1 MTSHDPARAVVVGS
15 GPNGLAAAIRLAQA
29 GLEVTVVEGY
39 QRVGGGMRTEER
51 TVAGLLHDV
60 CSAFHPT
67 GVASPY
73 FQSLDLERHGLHWRW
88 PQIDLAHPLDDGRAG
103 VAARDLDV
111 TRESL
116 EIDGDRWARIFEPL
130 VRQFD
135 GLVEDVFQPVIHRPR
150 HPLVL
155 GRFGVGALLPATVAA
170 RAFSDDPAKA
180 LFTGVAAHA
189 FDDLRG
195 PLTSAVGLLLTTAA
209 HAVGWPVAEGGSES
223 IARALAAEL
232 QERGGRIITGA
243 PISRLDQLE
252 QYTDRRPDIVILD
265 VAPAGALRIAG
276 DRLPG
281 RVRRAFEAYRY
292 GPGAFKVDYAIEGD
306 IPWTN
311 ALVRRAGTVHLGGRA
326 QDIVAAEALT
336 TRGRMPDRPFVLLGQ
351 QYLADPGRSGNGIN
365 PIYAYAHV
373 PQGYSGDAQEHVTRQ
388 IERFAPGFRDQIIAS
403 TTVDAAQWEA
413 YNPNYVGGDIGA
425 GANTARQLVFRP
437 RATTNPYSL
446 GVPGLYLCS
455 AATPPGGGVHGMA
468 GFHAAEAALAELSRS
483 AARADRPG

>member
-1 MTSHDPARAVVVGS
+1 MSSHDVACAVVVGS

-29 GLEVTVVEGY
+29 GLEVTVVESY
-39 QRVGGGMRTEER
+39 QRIGGGMRTEER
-51 TVAGLLHDV
+51 TVPGVRHDV

-73 FQSLDLERHGLHWRW
+73 FQSLDLGRHGLRWRW

-103 VAARDLDV
+103 VATRDLAA

-116 EIDGDRWARIFEPL
+116 GIDGDRWMRIFGPL
-130 VRQFD
+130 VRSFD
-135 GLVEDVFQPVIHRPR
+135 ALAEEVFQPVVHWPQ

-155 GRFGVGALLPATVAA
+155 GRFGTGAVLPSTILT
-170 RAFSDDPAKA
+170 RAFADDPAKA

-189 FDDLRG
+189 FDDLRR
-195 PLTSAVGLLLTTAA
+195 PLTSAVGLLLAAAA

-223 IARALAAEL
+223 IAHALGAEL
-232 QERGGRIITGA
+232 QERGGRIITGC
-243 PISRLDQLE
+243 PVSDMRPLE
-252 QYTDRRPDIVILD
+252 EYVDRRPDVVILD
-265 VAPAGALRIAG
+265 VAPAGALQIVG
-276 DRLPG
+276 DQLPG
-281 RVRRAFEAYRY
+281 RVRRAFEDFRY

-311 ALVRRAGTVHLGGRA
+311 DLVRRAGTVHLGGAAR
-326 QDIVAAEALT
+326 DIVAAEALT
-336 TRGRMPDRPFVLLGQ
+336 TRGQMPDRPFVLLGQ
-351 QYLADPGRSGNGIN
+351 QYLADPGRSTGGIN

-373 PQGYSGDAQEHVTRQ
+373 PQGYSGDAREHITRQ
-388 IERFAPGFRDQIIAS
+388 IERFAPGFRDQIVAS
-403 TTVDAAQWEA
+403 ATTGAAQWAA

-446 GVPGLYLCS
+446 GAPGLYLCS

-468 GFHAAEAALAELSRS
+468 GFHAAEAALAELKN
-483 AARADRPG
+483 AKLN